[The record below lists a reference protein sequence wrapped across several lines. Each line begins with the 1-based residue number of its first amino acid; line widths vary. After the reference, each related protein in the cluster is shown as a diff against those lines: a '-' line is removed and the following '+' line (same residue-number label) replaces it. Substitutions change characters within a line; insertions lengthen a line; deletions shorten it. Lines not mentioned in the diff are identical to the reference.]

1 MYLPDRER
9 AFIPSAKLISYLL
22 SLSHPAGRSKARFL
36 LAAGYNPESPEILE
50 QDLLSIAY
58 EVEVADV
65 ERSVHGMKY
74 VIEGQVEA
82 PRGYLIQLR
91 TIWIIEGDHPPR
103 FVTAYPRT

>member
-9 AFIPSAKLISYLL
+9 AFIPRAKLSDYLL

-36 LAAGYNPESPEILE
+36 LAVGYRPEYPEILE

-58 EVEVADV
+58 EVEVTDV
-65 ERSVHGMKY
+65 ERSAHGVKY
-74 VIEGQVEA
+74 VVDGQVEA
-82 PRGYLIQLR
+82 PRRHLIQLR